1 MPEKP
6 WFGPFWRFI
15 GNFRNAKIL
24 KLKVPNIEGIALGK
38 DGQHDHLVPLLSL
51 QGLRL
56 EGPCDPGRRGD
67 ATVALAN
74 FLRCCP
80 MMNSLQ
86 IQIVNPTNHYDRRG
100 REPAPDFGVSLD
112 LFEGNF
118 TKEIT
123 AMIDAADGSSQV
135 ADLPGLSGCEFDCLR
150 YHLKNVKLEFELN
163 LMKELNTFEVS
174 LAKFFAENC
183 SVLENLQIDDIKHN
197 FYCHINWI
205 VDRWRADALE
215 QRKQMKQDSA
225 N

>member
-1 MPEKP
+1 MKSPATELARVELAFKVNWRPFYMPEKP
-6 WFGPFWRFI
+6 WLGPFWRFI
-15 GNFRNAKIL
+15 GNFWNAKIL

-74 FLRCCP
+74 LLHCCP

-118 TKEIT
+118 T

-135 ADLPGLSGCEFDCLR
+135 ADLPGLSGCEFCKIGETTR
-150 YHLKNVKLEFELN
+150 
-163 LMKELNTFEVS
+163 
-174 LAKFFAENC
+174 
-183 SVLENLQIDDIKHN
+183 
-197 FYCHINWI
+197 
-205 VDRWRADALE
+205 
-215 QRKQMKQDSA
+215 
-225 N
+225 